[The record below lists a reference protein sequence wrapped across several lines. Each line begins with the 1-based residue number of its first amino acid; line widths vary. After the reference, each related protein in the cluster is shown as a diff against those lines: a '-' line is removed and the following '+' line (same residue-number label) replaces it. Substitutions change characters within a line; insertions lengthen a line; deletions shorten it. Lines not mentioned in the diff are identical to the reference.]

1 MHQVACSNKRGKIL
15 SRDILPHYSG
25 LFIVRCQEKQR
36 ETLLTRIKAF
46 NFNAAFHIVA
56 TEQTHKAE
64 SINFAREDNREK
76 LYFRLHSISSIEIR
90 NLQKLINGKKIG
102 LSFALHICINFTF
115 NE

>member
-1 MHQVACSNKRGKIL
+1 VEPRESDCEREMHQVACSNKRGKIL

-64 SINFAREDNREK
+64 SINFAREDNRITEK
-76 LYFRLHSISSIEIR
+76 NFILGSNQSVPLKSEIY
-90 NLQKLINGKKIG
+90 K
-102 LSFALHICINFTF
+102 S
-115 NE
+115 